1 MMAPDFWNDP
11 AAGAGVQ
18 REHKSILRRL
28 EAIAQMEEL
37 LDNCEVS
44 CELKEMGEDVEEEG
58 LELFTQMEELLDELE
73 VDTLLSGEHDEDNCI
88 LSIQAGTGG
97 LDAQD
102 WAMMLMRMYLRYAD
116 KKEFQ
121 TKILDILEDEEAGIK
136 HVSILMEGEYAYGLL
151 KAEAGV
157 HRLVRISPFNSSG
170 KRQTSFASVE
180 VIPEI
185 EEDDSVEINAEDLRI
200 DTYRSGG
207 AGGQHVNVTDSAVR
221 ITHLPTGI
229 VVSVQNERS
238 QIMNRETAM
247 KILRGRLLERKMEE
261 ERAKID
267 ELKGDFKE
275 IAWGSQIRSYVL
287 NPYNLVKDHRT
298 GEETGNVGAVLD
310 GAVEPFI
317 QRYLKETRKNA
328 HTD

>member
-1 MMAPDFWNDP
+1 MAPISGMIP
-11 AAGAGVQ
+11 QGAGAA
-18 REHKSILRRL
+18 EHKSILRRL
-28 EAIAQMEEL
+28 EAIAIMEEL
-37 LDNCEVS
+37 LYREVS

-185 EEDDSVEINAEDLRI
+185 EENDSVEINAEDLRI

>member
-1 MMAPDFWNDP
+1 MIDPNFWNDP
-11 AAGAGVQ
+11 SSSAGIQ
-18 REHKSILRRL
+18 REHKNIMRRL
-28 EAIAQMEEL
+28 EEISQMDSL
-37 LDNCEVS
+37 LDDCEVS
-44 CELKEMGEDVEEEG
+44 CELIEMGGDIEEEG
-58 LELFTQMEELLDELE
+58 LELFSQMEELLDELE
-73 VDTLLSGEHDEDNCI
+73 VDTLLSGEYDEFNCI

-102 WAMMLMRMYLRYAD
+102 WSMMLMRMYMRYAD
-116 KKEFQ
+116 KKEFK
-121 TKILDILEDEEAGIK
+121 TKVLDILEDEEAGIK
-136 HVSILMEGEYAYGLL
+136 HVSILVEGDYAYGLL

-170 KRQTSFASVE
+170 KRQTSFAAVE
-180 VIPEI
+180 VVPEI
-185 EEDDSVEINAEDLRI
+185 EEDDSLEINQEDLRI

-238 QIMNRETAM
+238 QMMNRETAM
-247 KILRGRLLERKMEE
+247 KILRGRLLEKKMEE
-261 ERAKID
+261 EQAKID

-298 GEETGNVGAVLD
+298 GEETGNVSAVLD

-317 QRYLKETRKNA
+317 QRYLKETRKHG